1 MELSRKEEYRNQKF
15 SIAVTLL
22 SFVVMLVF
30 FIFTRVNTTQSSSTP
45 LALTEVMLDFD
56 KGSMNT
62 LNSTKDMAL
71 VASTT
76 KESSQINVQTTTG
89 DIVLKSSVNDITTLF
104 RQATYKPANTQ
115 ESESE
120 SEALVPDVNGELE
133 GTKPEGLVTI
143 NPSMGYDL
151 ARRNLVIKP
160 KFTADTKEEGTVVV
174 EITVDRTG
182 TVKEAIANGRGTTTN
197 STLLKNE
204 ARKMALA
211 TKFSENH
218 KIDEQRG
225 TITINFSFD

>member
-22 SFVVMLVF
+22 SFVVMLAF
-30 FIFTRVNTTQSSSTP
+30 FIFTRVNTSQASSTP
-45 LALTEVMLDFD
+45 LALTEVMLDLD
-56 KGSMNT
+56 NGGKHNLDSPKEMASI
-62 LNSTKDMAL
+62 STAN
-71 VASTT
+71 
-76 KESSQINVQTTTG
+76 KERVIDHIQTANG
-89 DIVLKSSVNDITTLF
+89 DIVVKKSVTDFTELF
-104 RQATYKPANTQ
+104 KSASCKSAITQ

-120 SEALVPDVNGELE
+120 TFVPGINGELDGTRME
-133 GTKPEGLVTI
+133 GVVNV

-151 ARRNLVIKP
+151 ARRNLVLTP
-160 KFTADTKEEGTVVV
+160 KFKADTKEEGTVVV
-174 EITVDRTG
+174 EITVDKNG
-182 TVKEAIANGRGTTTN
+182 TVTEAIPNGRGTTTN
-197 STLLKNE
+197 SPNLKNE

>member
-22 SFVVMLVF
+22 SFIVMLVF
-30 FIFTRVNTTQSSSTP
+30 FIFTRVNTTQSSSTT

-62 LNSTKDMAL
+62 LNSNKDMAL

-76 KESSQINVQTTTG
+76 KESAQVHVQTTTG
-89 DIVLKSSVNDITTLF
+89 DIVLKSSVNDITTRF

-120 SEALVPDVNGELE
+120 ALVPGVNGELKV
-133 GTKPEGLVTI
+133 TKPEGLVTI

-151 ARRNLVIKP
+151 AKRNLILKP

-182 TVKEAIANGRGTTTN
+182 TVTEAISNGRGTTTN